1 VEIGVSRNDK
11 SRLAR
16 EGIRAMSDNDVFDT
30 TTTVLSQDVPAWLM
44 REYLDCYS
52 AWRDEAAEA
61 RSAYDNWGKAQEADG
76 ATAFVAYR
84 AALDRE
90 EQAAVELRRW
100 AERITGRGTSTAG

>member
-1 VEIGVSRNDK
+1 MGVSRND
-11 SRLAR
+11 SGRLER
-16 EGIRAMSDNDVFDT
+16 EGVGAMSDHDVSA

-52 AWRDEAAEA
+52 AWRDDAAEV
-61 RSAYDNWGKAQEADG
+61 RSAYDNWGKAQDADG

-100 AERITGRGTSTAG
+100 AERISGGGTSTAG

>member
-1 VEIGVSRNDK
+1 MGVSSNDR

-16 EGIRAMSDNDVFDT
+16 EGIGAMSDHDVFDT
-30 TTTVLSQDVPAWLM
+30 TTVLSQEVPAWLM

-52 AWRDEAAEA
+52 AWRDEAAEV
-61 RSAYDNWGKAQEADG
+61 RGAYDNWGKAQDADG
-76 ATAFVAYR
+76 ASAFVAYR

-100 AERITGRGTSTAG
+100 AERISGRGTSTAG